1 MRYTYETERDGI
13 IAGLPEFVMLGSES
27 LRTTLGLQEHDH
39 PGCYEFVWI
48 EKGQAVWEINGSTYE
63 TVSGQL
69 FHSRPGERHRGNR
82 DVIEPSKFWWL
93 IIKAPDKDGW
103 LGLDARDVGAVSA
116 ELRALPRV
124 VNAGFRARDIFAR
137 MKDGLQQGGPLRNI
151 MIRQSIL
158 ELLLLAVRPGVKAP
172 GVADDLQRKLHELV
186 ARMENE
192 PAWRPAIA
200 ELAAYCLV
208 SPTHFHRAFQRHTG
222 LTPVAYM
229 DRVRVDEACALLS
242 RPQATV
248 TGVAH
253 DLGYSSSQNFATSFK
268 KYTGLTPTAW
278 RAQQAAPSGEVKLR

>member
-1 MRYTYETERDGI
+1 MRYTYETERDGTI
-13 IAGLPEFVMLGSES
+13 DGLPEFVMLGSES
-27 LRTTLGLQEHDH
+27 LRSTLGLQEHDH
-39 PGCYEFVWI
+39 PGCYEFVWM
-48 EKGQAVWEINGSTYE
+48 EKGQAVWEMNGTAYE

-69 FHSRPGERHRGNR
+69 FHARPGERHRGNR

-93 IIKAPDKDGW
+93 IIREPDKAGW
-103 LGLDARDVGAVSA
+103 LGLDGHDVNAISA
-116 ELRALPRV
+116 ELKSLPRV
-124 VNAGFRARDIFAR
+124 VNAGFRARDVFAR
-137 MKDGLQQGGPLRNI
+137 IKDGLEQGGPLRN
-151 MIRQSIL
+151 MIIRHSIL
-158 ELLLLAVRPGVKAP
+158 ELLLLAVRPGAKAP
-172 GVADDLQRKLHELV
+172 GMADDLQRKLRELV
-186 ARMENE
+186 SRMENE

-242 RPQATV
+242 LPEASV

-278 RAQQAAPSGEVKLR
+278 RAQQAAQRQEGKT